1 MKGKRIRELGGIV
14 PQMHHPNNRFKKKK
28 KKARTKKVKWK
39 KLLIKSFN
47 MNCQIEKFH

>member
-28 KKARTKKVKWK
+28 KKPGQRK
-39 KLLIKSFN
+39 
-47 MNCQIEKFH
+47 

>member
-28 KKARTKKVKWK
+28 KSQDKESEVEEINNKIIQHE
-39 KLLIKSFN
+39 LPD
-47 MNCQIEKFH
+47 